1 MHKAVLRREVNGVR
15 DVAVKVQYPGALQ
28 TMLQDLTNIRLSAK
42 FLQVLVRPDS
52 WLSSVCGPSACVSV
66 SVSVRGP
73 TFPSCVSPMSEW
85 REMLHVRSWRGS
97 GRGAC
102 ALAEQL

>member
-42 FLQVLVRPDS
+42 FLQVLADP
-52 WLSSVCGPSACVSV
+52 
-66 SVSVRGP
+66 
-73 TFPSCVSPMSEW
+73 
-85 REMLHVRSWRGS
+85 
-97 GRGAC
+97 
-102 ALAEQL
+102 